1 MIDYLKSPFF
11 SPFCG
16 PSVGQGQLS
25 SLIISPSS
33 LSLHTETL
41 YLTSPVK
48 FHTDLHLLSLLP
60 ICRKACLFLIP
71 YNSYNIS
78 TFQNAGNILPFSY
91 QRCPTVKDVLICII
105 RHFQQYLVFP
115 LYVPLRCPIN
125 ICSNSSMLI
134 SFAGSHENTSKTVTL
149 SFLPR
154 MLAALMLTHH
164 YSPIPLSAGNRG
176 CLPCP
181 PYGTSPTHCS
191 LNACQAPLCIHQT
204 CISYPPPQSGT
215 LPSSLL
221 CRSPLSYQKRTFSCS
236 GCSAPAY
243 QPTA

>member
-149 SFLPR
+149 SFLPPR

-164 YSPIPLSAGNRG
+164 YSPIPQSAGNRG
-176 CLPCP
+176 SLPC
-181 PYGTSPTHCS
+181 
-191 LNACQAPLCIHQT
+191 L
-204 CISYPPPQSGT
+204 
-215 LPSSLL
+215 SSVDYWRYTAL
-221 CRSPLSYQKRTFSCS
+221 RPYQKSIRILLAFLFMENYRTVHS
-236 GCSAPAY
+236 
-243 QPTA
+243 